1 MITSHDVAKLA
12 KVSQTT
18 VSRAFRDDCYIHPET
33 RKKVLEAAE
42 KLGYFPN
49 YSAKSLKKKQSKII
63 GLLLS
68 NYNNKFYTKITQSV
82 ESHMTDNGYRL
93 MLTFSDEKPDKERK
107 YLESFISSRVDGL
120 IFIPVSRKNEDLV
133 KAMAGFDIKVL
144 QFTRNLYDYLDA
156 FFIDD
161 EFGTYMATKYLLNMG
176 HSRILIIES
185 EVNRESSLKIAGYRR
200 AMEEAGAECVPG
212 CVLYLDTDADTAS
225 LIAYAASDLRPTAVI
240 SSSSMFTLSALKA
253 CQCLNLK
260 IPDDISFISYDDNEW
275 LDFMHIDAV
284 AHPMDEIGEN
294 ISDFLLE
301 MINSKDDPETHAP
314 VVRMIKPHLVV
325 RNSVKRLTAPS

>member
-1 MITSHDVAKLA
+1 
-12 KVSQTT
+12 
-18 VSRAFRDDCYIHPET
+18 
-33 RKKVLEAAE
+33 
-42 KLGYFPN
+42 
-49 YSAKSLKKKQSKII
+49 
-63 GLLLS
+63 
-68 NYNNKFYTKITQSV
+68 
-82 ESHMTDNGYRL
+82 MTDNGYRL

-144 QFTRNLYDYLDA
+144 QFTRNLYDYLDT